1 MEGALRQTHGA
12 ARQRSR
18 VVLIALALVAVAVVV
33 ALSFAASR
41 IGAPR
46 TAPSNEVQL
55 ADRDDGGTARLALD
69 GSLIVALT
77 SNPSTGFAWSVSERS
92 GRGLV
97 LTGPP
102 AYLPGGATAPVVG
115 AAGTEVFTFR
125 AVESG
130 TFQVVLEY
138 RRSFEPN
145 EPPAR
150 TFRVTVA
157 ID

>member
-1 MEGALRQTHGA
+1 VA
-12 ARQRSR
+12 
-18 VVLIALALVAVAVVV
+18 LIALALVAVAAVV

-41 IGAPR
+41 IREPR
-46 TAPSNEVQL
+46 TAPFNEVQL
-55 ADRDDGGTARLALD
+55 TDRDDGGTARLALD

-77 SNPSTGFAWSVSERS
+77 SNPSTGFAWSVSERT
-92 GRGLV
+92 GQGLV

-102 AYLPGGATAPVVG
+102 AYVPGGPTAPVVG
-115 AAGTEVFTFR
+115 APGTEVFTFR

-130 TFQVVLEY
+130 TFQLVLEY
-138 RRSFEPN
+138 RRSFEPDQ
-145 EPPAR
+145 PPAR